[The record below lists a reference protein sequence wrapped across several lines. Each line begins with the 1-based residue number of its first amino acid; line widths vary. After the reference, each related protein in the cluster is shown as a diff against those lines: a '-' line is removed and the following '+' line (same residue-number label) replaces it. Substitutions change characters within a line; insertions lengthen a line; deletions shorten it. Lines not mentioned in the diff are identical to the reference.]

1 MIIFDQLRISD
12 DGRRLYINVHVNA
25 ASYFEDVT
33 LDSIT
38 VIPAMSSDKHIQIT
52 ETDCTPP
59 TENYIY
65 KKIYG
70 DGVKYDDIVLDK
82 TILIEAFN
90 NTNSEG
96 NPKQD
101 GATAKASYEGY
112 FSNDLI
118 FVYVKCKI
126 PANKLNPCVP
136 CDSDSAL
143 TTVGVTFD
151 SALLYQRVMDFTK
164 QLADDCIIPLGFTD
178 YILLWNAFKAAIDTE
193 HWVPAVKYWNMLFG
207 IGENGESYGP
217 YGSGTTV
224 GRSRRGCGCHG

>member
-1 MIIFDQLRISD
+1 MSVIFDQLRISD
-12 DGRRLYINVHVNA
+12 DGNLLFINLHVNN

-38 VIPAMSSDKHIQIT
+38 VIPAMSSDGNIQIS
-52 ETDCTPP
+52 ETDCAPP

-70 DGVKYDDIVLDK
+70 EGVKYDDIVLDN
-82 TILIEAFN
+82 TILTEAFD
-90 NTNSEG
+90 NTDSEG

-101 GATAKASYEGY
+101 GATAKASYDGY

-151 SALLYQRVMDFTK
+151 VNLLYQHVMGFTK
-164 QLADDCIIPLGFTD
+164 GLADTCQVPVGFAD
-178 YILLWNAFKAAIDTE
+178 FILLWNAFKASIETE
-193 HWVPAVKYWNMLFG
+193 HYVPAIKYYNMLFG
-207 IGENGESYGP
+207 NA
-217 YGSGTTV
+217 GSFGSLLGV
-224 GRSRRGCGCHG
+224 SKPCGCHG